1 VVMGSAG
8 GVDHRHVSVRR
19 STAPSA
25 ADRIDRIARLEN
37 LRATT
42 AALPAAESVRFLPHR
57 TIQDHHHHTHQPPL
71 LSRAPQ
77 TTMRSLAIRSSRNV
91 YRIDQDPA
99 FLRIDADIL
108 RP

>member
-1 VVMGSAG
+1 MGSAG

-37 LRATT
+37 LRAAT
-42 AALPAAESVRFLPHR
+42 AALPAAESVRFFQTGPYKIIIITHR
-57 TIQDHHHHTHQPPL
+57 PPL

-91 YRIDQDPA
+91 YRIDQDPS

>member
-1 VVMGSAG
+1 MGMAG

-37 LRATT
+37 LRAAT
-42 AALPAAESVRFLPHR
+42 AALPAAESVRSFHTGPYKIIITTL
-57 TIQDHHHHTHQPPL
+57 TGHHCSAT
-71 LSRAPQ
+71 PQ
-77 TTMRSLAIRSSRNV
+77 TTMRSLAIRSSRKV
-91 YRIDQDPA
+91 YRIDQDPS

-108 RP
+108 R